1 MGYVVL
7 HLEKTSGTD
16 SAMSAHIE
24 RTIMPKNADPQRT
37 HLNRE
42 MINFPDGVTN
52 RTEAI
57 QHRLE
62 TAGLQR
68 KIGKNQVRT
77 VRIMLSGSPDD
88 MKKIEQAG
96 KLDDWSRD
104 NLDWLKKTYGAE
116 NIVSA
121 VVHLDETTPH
131 IHATMI
137 PIVTG
142 ERRKAKAGQTTGKKK
157 YRKKST
163 DTARL
168 CADDVMSRT
177 RLKEYQ
183 DNYAERMAKY
193 GLQRGVDGS
202 EAKHI
207 ATSQYYRDL
216 LTQSESVQE
225 NITQLLEQKQQAEQE
240 LSSVK
245 ADIKKEK
252 LKNSAADVGA
262 KLMDGVS
269 SLLGTPK
276 MNKIE
281 QENRRLHS
289 TIQALHGENK
299 AVKERLAVVK
309 RDAFEE
315 IENLKIRLNRE
326 LKNTNESHE
335 QREQALKKENNS
347 LKNTLLKVFV
357 WFPMAKELLNTENLC
372 RAIGLTTEQ
381 IAIVFRGAVLSFT
394 GLLHSEEHK
403 QKFRTEDSKIHLCI
417 SEDKKRVGLIVDG
430 KQITDWFKQKYEDL
444 KVVIS
449 QQQNQRKGAGM
460 KL

>member
-1 MGYVVL
+1 MGYAVL
-7 HLEKTSGTD
+7 HMEKASGSD
-16 SAMSAHIE
+16 SGMSAHIE
-24 RTIMPKNADPQRT
+24 RTVAPKNADASRT
-37 HLNRE
+37 HLNWD

-68 KIGKNQVRT
+68 KIGKNQVRA

-88 MKKIEQAG
+88 MKRIEQAS
-96 KLDDWSRD
+96 KLDDWCRD

-142 ERRKAKAGQTTGKKK
+142 ERRKAKAEQTTGKKK

-168 CADDVMSRT
+168 CADDVMSRV

-183 DNYAERMAKY
+183 NTYAEQMAKY
-193 GLQRGVDGS
+193 GLQRGIDGS
-202 EAKHI
+202 EAKHVT
-207 ATSQYYRDL
+207 TSQYYRDL

-225 NITQLLEQKQQAEQE
+225 NITRILEQKEQAEQE

-245 ADIKKEK
+245 ADIQKEK

-262 KLMDGVS
+262 TLLDGVGSLFGS
-269 SLLGTPK
+269 SKTKQQQQQIEALETENRNLSNDIKKLSTK
-276 MNKIE
+276 IKTMETEHKTAIDKLSEQLNKIF
-281 QENRRLHS
+281 NY
-289 TIQALHGENK
+289 
-299 AVKERLAVVK
+299 
-309 RDAFEE
+309 
-315 IENLKIRLNRE
+315 
-326 LKNTNESHE
+326 
-335 QREQALKKENNS
+335 
-347 LKNTLLKVFV
+347 
-357 WFPMAKELLNTENLC
+357 FPHIKELLRWENLL
-372 RAIGLTTEQ
+372 RSIGLPDDMIRRLFNQETVVGSGELYSKEHSKRFKAENASLKLEQ
-381 IAIVFRGAVLSFT
+381 DKAKPENIRFTINGADIF
-394 GLLHSEEHK
+394 
-403 QKFRTEDSKIHLCI
+403 
-417 SEDKKRVGLIVDG
+417 
-430 KQITDWFKQKYEDL
+430 DWFKQKQKEFLQNIGVYLPEQKNNKRL
-444 KVVIS
+444 K
-449 QQQNQRKGAGM
+449 
-460 KL
+460 L

>member
-1 MGYVVL
+1 MGYAVL
-7 HLEKTSGTD
+7 HMEKAVGSDSG
-16 SAMSAHIE
+16 MSAHIE
-24 RTIMPKNADPQRT
+24 RTIAPKNADASRT
-37 HLNRE
+37 HLNWE

-68 KIGKNQVRT
+68 KIGKNQVRA
-77 VRIMLSGSPDD
+77 VRIMLSGSRDD
-88 MKKIEQAG
+88 MKQIEQAG

-104 NLDWLKKTYGAE
+104 SLDWLKKTYGAE

-142 ERRKAKAGQTTGKKK
+142 ERRKAKAEQTTGKKK

-168 CADDVMSRT
+168 CADDVMSRV

-183 DNYAERMAKY
+183 NTYAEQMAKY

-202 EAKHI
+202 QAKHV

-225 NITQLLEQKQQAEQE
+225 NITRLLEQKEQAEQE

-245 ADIKKEK
+245 VDIKKEK

-262 KLMDGVS
+262 TLLDGVG
-269 SLLGTPK
+269 SLFGSFKTKQQQQQIEFLTAENRNLTNDIK
-276 MNKIE
+276 ELSTKIKTMEAEHKTAIDKLTEQVNKIF
-281 QENRRLHS
+281 NY
-289 TIQALHGENK
+289 
-299 AVKERLAVVK
+299 
-309 RDAFEE
+309 
-315 IENLKIRLNRE
+315 
-326 LKNTNESHE
+326 
-335 QREQALKKENNS
+335 
-347 LKNTLLKVFV
+347 
-357 WFPMAKELLNTENLC
+357 FPHIKELLRWEGFL
-372 RAIGLTTEQ
+372 RSIGLPDDMVRRLFNKETVVGSGELYSKEHSKRFKVENASLKLEQ
-381 IAIVFRGAVLSFT
+381 DKAKPENIRFT
-394 GLLHSEEHK
+394 INRTDIFDWFKHK
-403 QKFRTEDSKIHLCI
+403 QKGFLQNIDINLPEQKNSK
-417 SEDKKRVGLIVDG
+417 GL
-430 KQITDWFKQKYEDL
+430 
-444 KVVIS
+444 
-449 QQQNQRKGAGM
+449 